1 MVNLYMRFSL
11 QLQLP
16 FAHLF
21 CNSDHEKSRRCPCSL
36 HTRVLFK
43 IFLCVFLKKL
53 LAGKAAPESIRIRKI
68 RSGIGMGI
76 RIRIR
81 ISIRIRIR
89 IRIIIGII
97 INFIVL
103 RS

>member
-1 MVNLYMRFSL
+1 MRFSL

-21 CNSDHEKSRRCPCSL
+21 CNSDHEKSARCPCSL
-36 HTRVLFK
+36 QTRVLFK
-43 IFLCVFLKKL
+43 IFLCVFRKKL

-68 RSGIGMGI
+68 IIRFGMGI

-81 ISIRIRIR
+81 IRIRIG
-89 IRIIIGII
+89 IR